1 MPGSIPLIRASAI
14 APFLRW
20 MRANGRP
27 VDTLLR
33 GSGLAEFPVDDPD
46 QPIPLLGLFR
56 FARMAGEVEGP
67 DLPSRV
73 VTPDSLSDMGYIGSV
88 ALAGKTVLAAL
99 TAVMT
104 AMPVHMTHGMIT
116 VRPASGFTVV
126 REAWGMRLDHE
137 TRHYS
142 QQYVAALVQA
152 LCNPDNASGPVF
164 SYMGIIPHPVHGI
177 AHLRPHFGGSVV
189 AAQDRVLELH
199 IPDHMVTRHIGSAD
213 RVLPAVRPLPDIA
226 LPSGNDAFISSA
238 RIIVAGLLAGTT
250 PTVDQIALAAGQSVR
265 TFQRRLTTK
274 GTTFSQL
281 VEDVRRE
288 RAIAELAAGHTSA
301 GDIAASLGYRH
312 QSSLTRAVR
321 RWSGNTPRS
330 VRPRMARR
338 DDVS

>member
-88 ALAGKTVLAAL
+88 ALAGKTVLAAPDSRYDRDAGPHDPRNDHGQTGL
-99 TAVMT
+99 RLSRSCARPGECVWTTRRDITPSSMWPHWCRRSAIRT
-104 AMPVHMTHGMIT
+104 MPADPCSRTWGSFPI
-116 VRPASGFTVV
+116 RFTGS
-126 REAWGMRLDHE
+126 RIFAPISELGCR
-137 TRHYS
+137 S
-142 QQYVAALVQA
+142 
-152 LCNPDNASGPVF
+152 PGP
-164 SYMGIIPHPVHGI
+164 
-177 AHLRPHFGGSVV
+177 
-189 AAQDRVLELH
+189 VLELH

-265 TFQRRLTTK
+265 NFQRRLTTK
-274 GTTFSQL
+274 GTTFFATGRGCPPRTRH
-281 VEDVRRE
+281 RRTGRRPHIGRRHCRVARLPASIIADAGGAPMVGQHATQ
-288 RAIAELAAGHTSA
+288 RASPHGPA
-301 GDIAASLGYRH
+301 
-312 QSSLTRAVR
+312 
-321 RWSGNTPRS
+321 
-330 VRPRMARR
+330 
-338 DDVS
+338 